1 MYLQHT
7 SGDYQQAGHQPCFN
21 FISRAAR
28 RGELLIVS
36 PFFLS
41 GALFTPEQLANGFV
55 TSVILL
61 VGLGTVIH
69 SMLDYSISVLI
80 WKPLC
85 IAIPELRNHKN

>member
-1 MYLQHT
+1 M
-7 SGDYQQAGHQPCFN
+7 FN
-21 FISRAAR
+21 FIIALMHAAA
-28 RGELLIVS
+28 EVLIVS

-55 TSVILL
+55 MSVILL

-85 IAIPELRNHKN
+85 IAIPELHNHEN